1 MSYLDTKQALLQQ
14 LLTVANSSQIA
25 FENKTFDPTGSE
37 FWYAAYFKPA
47 TTEST
52 GKTLASS
59 DQQYGFFQVSVFT
72 ERNLPAYDNLS
83 LQKIDL
89 ILSAFKNTTTIAYN
103 GQKVD
108 ILETTINDGRVSES
122 WYQRDMTIYYL
133 TFSER

>member
-1 MSYLDTKQALLQQ
+1 MSYLNTKQALVQQ
-14 LLTVANSSQIA
+14 LLTVATASNIA
-25 FENKTFDPTGSE
+25 FENKEFNPAGKE

-52 GKTLASS
+52 GKTLDSS

-72 ERNLPAYDNLS
+72 ERNMADFDNLS
-83 LQKIDL
+83 LEKVDL
-89 ILSAFKNTTTIAYN
+89 ILSAFQNTTSITYS

-108 ILETTINDGRVSES
+108 ILETTVNDGRVSES
-122 WYQRDMTIYYL
+122 WYQRDMTINYL